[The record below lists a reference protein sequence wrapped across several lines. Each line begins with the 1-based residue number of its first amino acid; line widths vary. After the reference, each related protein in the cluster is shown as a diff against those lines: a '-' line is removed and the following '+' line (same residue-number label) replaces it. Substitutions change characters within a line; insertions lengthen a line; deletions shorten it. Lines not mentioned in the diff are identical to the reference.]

1 MTDFSSSSGVV
12 STTSYHEASSTG
24 DHKFR
29 SAPACLVPPATV
41 AAVAAAAAAAL
52 DGGFGGGP
60 KPKNASEGG
69 RFVETRSIQREQ
81 EDAGPGKA
89 SHSARSQRDT
99 QVRMIRLWVY
109 QNSAPW
115 MLRSLLM
122 ATIMPLDWPPPPPR
136 GCFSVSLFLCPLP
149 QLFLSVVLLLLFTW
163 WSVSILLVVVL
174 ALLGSSPMLTRERK
188 KTKTGCR
195 ISGLLFVIVT
205 GRTACRL
212 LNVHEVLRYHTH
224 CPRITILLF
233 ELPGVSNKLFTY

>member
-24 DHKFR
+24 DHKFL

-52 DGGFGGGP
+52 DGGFP
-60 KPKNASEGG
+60 KPKNTSEGG

-115 MLRSLLM
+115 MLRGLLM
-122 ATIMPLDWPPPPPR
+122 AAIMPLDLAAAATT
-136 GCFSVSLFLCPLP
+136 GLFLGVAV
-149 QLFLSVVLLLLFTW
+149 F
-163 WSVSILLVVVL
+163 VST
-174 ALLGSSPMLTRERK
+174 A
-188 KTKTGCR
+188 TGF
-195 ISGLLFVIVT
+195 FVF
-205 GRTACRL
+205 RPSC
-212 LNVHEVLRYHTH
+212 
-224 CPRITILLF
+224 F
-233 ELPGVSNKLFTY
+233 FSPGVFPSCWLFWLF